1 MKKDKPKK
9 RKKDIEDDEQN
20 EEKENSLLKLK
31 VQKKIP
37 IEQNE
42 NIFLINNDILIVFKK
57 ESKNKKDINEI
68 YEIYDGESYQKIS
81 NFTNPYK
88 SSQISNIINLFSKES
103 NIFSLATIVER
114 EKKNILIF
122 SFEIKDKKYQYK
134 ENQLIEIDFIP
145 QLIELNDTSFLVLN
159 KEKREIYIYQ
169 KKNSKN
175 EKRNEIIKIP
185 KELEIENLQSYFIN
199 KNNFILTDLKP
210 DQESEEDATT
220 FPLYIY
226 NLNDFKFIR
235 KENIQLSDDNCTYIE
250 KVVICNYNDMNLFL
264 AYNNNIALYN
274 YKDKEIKHLTEED
287 DENIQIAFGLQFQNN
302 ILRIYGGNLMENKIC
317 LYDFKVNKDSIEFYS
332 QSENIFD
339 DLLLDEI
346 DGQELGN
353 IACDYFN
360 KDLFSKNI
368 LVYDKDNL
376 YVLSEKEIAK
386 VKKSGSKKKAKSKD
400 RKSVV

>member
-1 MKKDKPKK
+1 MEKAKPKK
-9 RKKDIEDDEQN
+9 RKRDDIEDEEN
-20 EEKENSLLKLK
+20 EEKESALLKLN

-37 IEQNE
+37 IKKNE

-57 ESKNKKDINEI
+57 EGKNKEELNEL

-88 SSQISNIINLFSKES
+88 SSQVSNIINLFSKAP
-103 NIFSLATIVER
+103 NIFSLATIVEK
-114 EKKNILIF
+114 EKNKKNILIF
-122 SFEIKDKKYQYK
+122 SFEIKDKKYEFK

-159 KEKREIYIYQ
+159 KDKKEIYIYQ
-169 KKNSKN
+169 KKNSKY
-175 EKRNEIIKIP
+175 EKRKEIIEIP
-185 KELEIENLQSYFIN
+185 KDLETEGLQTYFIN

-210 DQESEEDATT
+210 DQESEDDASL

-226 NLNDFKFIR
+226 NINDFKFIR
-235 KENIQLSDDNCTYIE
+235 KEEINFSDENCTFIE
-250 KVVICNYNDMNLFL
+250 KVAICNYNDTNLFL

-274 YKDKEIKHLTEED
+274 YKDKEVKQIVEED
-287 DENIQIAFGLQFQNN
+287 ENYQIAFGLQFQNN
-302 ILRIYGGNLMENKIC
+302 ILRVYGGNLMENKIC
-317 LYDFKVNKDSIEFYS
+317 LFDFKVNKDSAELYS

-339 DLLLDEI
+339 DLQLDEI

-376 YVLSEKEIAK
+376 YVLSEKEKEK
-386 VKKSGSKKKAKSKD
+386 VKKSGSKKKTKSKG
-400 RKSVV
+400 KNK

>member
-169 KKNSKN
+169 KKNSKY

-210 DQESEEDATT
+210 DQDSEEDATT

-386 VKKSGSKKKAKSKD
+386 VKKSGSKKKAKSKS
-400 RKSVV
+400 KNK

>member
-1 MKKDKPKK
+1 
-9 RKKDIEDDEQN
+9 
-20 EEKENSLLKLK
+20 
-31 VQKKIP
+31 
-37 IEQNE
+37 
-42 NIFLINNDILIVFKK
+42 
-57 ESKNKKDINEI
+57 
-68 YEIYDGESYQKIS
+68 
-81 NFTNPYK
+81 
-88 SSQISNIINLFSKES
+88 
-103 NIFSLATIVER
+103 VER

-169 KKNSKN
+169 KKNSKY

-386 VKKSGSKKKAKSKD
+386 VKKSGSKKKAKSKS
-400 RKSVV
+400 KNK

>member
-169 KKNSKN
+169 KKNSKY

-386 VKKSGSKKKAKSKD
+386 VKKSGSKKKAKSKS
-400 RKSVV
+400 KNK

>member
-9 RKKDIEDDEQN
+9 RKRDDIEEEEN
-20 EEKENSLLKLK
+20 EEKESSLLKLN

-37 IEQNE
+37 IKKNE

-57 ESKNKKDINEI
+57 EGKNKEELNEL

-88 SSQISNIINLFSKES
+88 SSQVSNIINLFSKEP
-103 NIFSLATIVER
+103 NIFSLATIVEK
-114 EKKNILIF
+114 EKNKKNILIF
-122 SFEIKDKKYQYK
+122 SFEIKDKKYEFK

-159 KEKREIYIYQ
+159 KDKKEIYIYQ
-169 KKNSKN
+169 KKNSKY
-175 EKRNEIIKIP
+175 EKRKEIIEIP
-185 KELEIENLQSYFIN
+185 KDLETEGLQTYFIN

-210 DQESEEDATT
+210 DQESEDDDSL
-220 FPLYIY
+220 FPLFIY
-226 NLNDFKFIR
+226 NINDFKFIR
-235 KENIQLSDDNCTYIE
+235 KENITFSDENCTFIE
-250 KVVICNYNDMNLFL
+250 KVAICNYNDTNLFL

-274 YKDKEIKHLTEED
+274 YKDKEVKQIVEED
-287 DENIQIAFGLQFQNN
+287 ENYQIAFGLQFQNN
-302 ILRIYGGNLMENKIC
+302 ILRVYGGNLMENKIC
-317 LYDFKVNKDSIEFYS
+317 LFDFKINKDSAELYS

-339 DLLLDEI
+339 DLQLDEI

-376 YVLSEKEIAK
+376 YVLSEKEKEK
-386 VKKSGSKKKAKSKD
+386 VKKSGSKKKTKSKN
-400 RKSVV
+400 KNK

>member
-169 KKNSKN
+169 KKNSKY

-199 KNNFILTDLKP
+199 KNNFILTDLMP
-210 DQESEEDATT
+210 DQDSEEDATT

-386 VKKSGSKKKAKSKD
+386 VKKSGSKKKAKSKS
-400 RKSVV
+400 KNK

>member
-9 RKKDIEDDEQN
+9 RKRDDIEEEEN
-20 EEKENSLLKLK
+20 EEKESSLLKLN

-37 IEQNE
+37 IKKNE
-42 NIFLINNDILIVFKK
+42 NLFLINNDILIVFKK
-57 ESKNKKDINEI
+57 EGKNKEELNEL

-88 SSQISNIINLFSKES
+88 SSQVSNIINLFSKAP
-103 NIFSLATIVER
+103 NIFSLATIVEK

-122 SFEIKDKKYQYK
+122 SFEIKDKKYEFK

-159 KEKREIYIYQ
+159 KDKKEIYIYQ
-169 KKNSKN
+169 KKNSKY
-175 EKRNEIIKIP
+175 EKRKEIIEIP
-185 KELEIENLQSYFIN
+185 KDLETEGLQTYFIN

-210 DQESEEDATT
+210 DQESEDDDSL
-220 FPLYIY
+220 FPLFIY
-226 NLNDFKFIR
+226 NINDFKFIR
-235 KENIQLSDDNCTYIE
+235 KENITFSDENCTFIE
-250 KVVICNYNDMNLFL
+250 KVAICNYNDTNLFL

-274 YKDKEIKHLTEED
+274 YKDKEVKQIVEED
-287 DENIQIAFGLQFQNN
+287 ENYQIAFGLQFQNN
-302 ILRIYGGNLMENKIC
+302 ILRVYGGNLMENKIC
-317 LYDFKVNKDSIEFYS
+317 LFDFKINKDSAELYS

-339 DLLLDEI
+339 DLQLDEI

-376 YVLSEKEIAK
+376 YVLSEKEKEK
-386 VKKSGSKKKAKSKD
+386 VKKSGSKKKTKSKG
-400 RKSVV
+400 KNK

>member
-42 NIFLINNDILIVFKK
+42 NILLINNDILIVFKK

-103 NIFSLATIVER
+103 NIFSLATIVEK

-122 SFEIKDKKYQYK
+122 SFVIKDKKYQFK

-169 KKNSKN
+169 KKNSKY

-386 VKKSGSKKKAKSKD
+386 VKKSGSKKKAKSKS
-400 RKSVV
+400 KNK

>member
-9 RKKDIEDDEQN
+9 RKRDDIEEEEN
-20 EEKENSLLKLK
+20 EEKESSLLKLN

-37 IEQNE
+37 IKKNE

-57 ESKNKKDINEI
+57 EGKNKEELNEL

-88 SSQISNIINLFSKES
+88 SSQVSNIINLFSKAP
-103 NIFSLATIVER
+103 NIFSLATIVEK

-122 SFEIKDKKYQYK
+122 SFEIKDKKYEFK

-159 KEKREIYIYQ
+159 KDKKEIYIYQ
-169 KKNSKN
+169 KKNSKY
-175 EKRNEIIKIP
+175 EKRKEIIEIP
-185 KELEIENLQSYFIN
+185 KDLETEGLQTYFIN

-210 DQESEEDATT
+210 DQESEDDDSL
-220 FPLYIY
+220 FPLFIY
-226 NLNDFKFIR
+226 NINDFKFIR
-235 KENIQLSDDNCTYIE
+235 KENITFSDENCTFIE
-250 KVVICNYNDMNLFL
+250 KVAICNYNDTNLFL

-274 YKDKEIKHLTEED
+274 YKDKEVKQIVEED
-287 DENIQIAFGLQFQNN
+287 ENYQIAFGLQFQNN
-302 ILRIYGGNLMENKIC
+302 ILRVYGGNLMENKIC
-317 LYDFKVNKDSIEFYS
+317 LFDFKINKDSAELYS

-339 DLLLDEI
+339 DLQLDEI

-376 YVLSEKEIAK
+376 YVLSEKEIEK
-386 VKKSGSKKKAKSKD
+386 VKKSGSKKKTKSKS
-400 RKSVV
+400 KNK

>member
-9 RKKDIEDDEQN
+9 RKRDDIEEEEN
-20 EEKENSLLKLK
+20 EEKESSLLKLN

-37 IEQNE
+37 IKKNE

-57 ESKNKKDINEI
+57 EGKNKEELNEL

-88 SSQISNIINLFSKES
+88 SSQVSNIINLFSKAP
-103 NIFSLATIVER
+103 NIFSLATIVEK

-122 SFEIKDKKYQYK
+122 SFEIKDKKYEFK

-159 KEKREIYIYQ
+159 KDKKEIYIYQ
-169 KKNSKN
+169 KKNSKY
-175 EKRNEIIKIP
+175 EKRKEIIEIP
-185 KELEIENLQSYFIN
+185 KDLETEGLQTYFIN

-210 DQESEEDATT
+210 DQESEDDDSL
-220 FPLYIY
+220 FPLFIY
-226 NLNDFKFIR
+226 NINDFKFIR
-235 KENIQLSDDNCTYIE
+235 KENITFSDENCTFIE
-250 KVVICNYNDMNLFL
+250 KVAICNYNDTNLFL

-274 YKDKEIKHLTEED
+274 YKDKEVKQIIEED
-287 DENIQIAFGLQFQNN
+287 ENYQIAFGLQFQNN
-302 ILRIYGGNLMENKIC
+302 ILRVYGGNLMENKIC
-317 LYDFKVNKDSIEFYS
+317 LFDFKINKDSAELYS

-339 DLLLDEI
+339 DLQLDEI

-376 YVLSEKEIAK
+376 YVLSEKEIEK
-386 VKKSGSKKKAKSKD
+386 VKKSGSKKKTKSKS
-400 RKSVV
+400 KNK

>member
-169 KKNSKN
+169 KKNSKY
-175 EKRNEIIKIP
+175 EKRKEIIKIP

-210 DQESEEDATT
+210 DQDSEEDATT

-386 VKKSGSKKKAKSKD
+386 VKKSGSKKKAKSKS
-400 RKSVV
+400 KNK

>member
-81 NFTNPYK
+81 NFTNSYK

-169 KKNSKN
+169 KKNSKY

-210 DQESEEDATT
+210 DQDSEEDATT

-386 VKKSGSKKKAKSKD
+386 VKKSGSKKKAKSKS
-400 RKSVV
+400 KNK

>member
-9 RKKDIEDDEQN
+9 RKRDDIEDEEN
-20 EEKENSLLKLK
+20 EEKESALLKLN
-31 VQKKIP
+31 VQKKLP
-37 IEQNE
+37 IKKNE

-57 ESKNKKDINEI
+57 ESKNKEELNEL

-88 SSQISNIINLFSKES
+88 SSQVSNIINLFSKAP
-103 NIFSLATIVER
+103 NIFSLATIVEK

-122 SFEIKDKKYQYK
+122 SFEIKDKKYEFK

-145 QLIELNDTSFLVLN
+145 QLIELNDTSFLLLN
-159 KEKREIYIYQ
+159 KDKKEIYIYQ
-169 KKNSKN
+169 KKNSKY
-175 EKRNEIIKIP
+175 EKRKEIIEIP
-185 KELEIENLQSYFIN
+185 KDLLTEGLQTYFIN

-210 DQESEEDATT
+210 DQESEDDASL
-220 FPLYIY
+220 FPLFIY
-226 NLNDFKFIR
+226 NINDFKFIR
-235 KENIQLSDDNCTYIE
+235 KEDINFSDENSTFIE
-250 KVVICNYNDMNLFL
+250 KVAICNYNDTNLFL
-264 AYNNNIALYN
+264 AFNNNIALYN
-274 YKDKEIKHLTEED
+274 YKDKKVKQIVEED
-287 DENIQIAFGLQFQNN
+287 ENYQIAFGLQFQNN
-302 ILRIYGGNLMENKIC
+302 ILRVYGGNLMENKIC
-317 LYDFKVNKDSIEFYS
+317 LFDFKVNKDSAELYS

-339 DLLLDEI
+339 DLQLDEI

-376 YVLSEKEIAK
+376 YVLSEKEKEK
-386 VKKSGSKKKAKSKD
+386 VKKSGSKKKTKSKS
-400 RKSVV
+400 KNK

>member
-20 EEKENSLLKLK
+20 EEKESSLLKLK

-37 IEQNE
+37 IKNNE
-42 NIFLINNDILIVFKK
+42 NIFQINNDILIVFKK

-169 KKNSKN
+169 KKNSKY

-386 VKKSGSKKKAKSKD
+386 VKKSGSKKKAKSKS
-400 RKSVV
+400 KNK

>member
-1 MKKDKPKK
+1 MEKAKPKK
-9 RKKDIEDDEQN
+9 RKRDDIEDEEN
-20 EEKENSLLKLK
+20 EEKESALLKLN

-37 IEQNE
+37 IKKNE

-57 ESKNKKDINEI
+57 EGKNKEELNEL

-88 SSQISNIINLFSKES
+88 SSQVSNIINLFSKAP
-103 NIFSLATIVER
+103 NIFSLATIVEK

-122 SFEIKDKKYQYK
+122 SFEIKDKKYEFK

-159 KEKREIYIYQ
+159 KDKKEIYIYQ
-169 KKNSKN
+169 KKNSKY
-175 EKRNEIIKIP
+175 EKRKEIIEIP
-185 KELEIENLQSYFIN
+185 KDLETEGLQTYFIN

-210 DQESEEDATT
+210 DQESEDDASL

-226 NLNDFKFIR
+226 NINDFKFIR
-235 KENIQLSDDNCTYIE
+235 KEEINFSDENCTFIE
-250 KVVICNYNDMNLFL
+250 KVAICNYNDTNLFL

-274 YKDKEIKHLTEED
+274 YKDKEVKQIVEED
-287 DENIQIAFGLQFQNN
+287 ENYQIAFGLQFQNN
-302 ILRIYGGNLMENKIC
+302 ILRVYGGNLMENKIC
-317 LYDFKVNKDSIEFYS
+317 LFDFKVNKDSAELYS

-339 DLLLDEI
+339 DLQLDEI

-376 YVLSEKEIAK
+376 YVLSEKEIEK
-386 VKKSGSKKKAKSKD
+386 VKKSGSKKKTKSKS
-400 RKSVV
+400 KNK

>member
-9 RKKDIEDDEQN
+9 RKRDDIEEEEN
-20 EEKENSLLKLK
+20 EEKESSLLKLN

-37 IEQNE
+37 IKKNE

-57 ESKNKKDINEI
+57 EGKNKEELNEL

-88 SSQISNIINLFSKES
+88 SSQVSNIINLFSKAP
-103 NIFSLATIVER
+103 NIFSLATIVEK
-114 EKKNILIF
+114 EKNKKNILIF
-122 SFEIKDKKYQYK
+122 SFEIKDKKYEFK

-159 KEKREIYIYQ
+159 KDKKEIYIYQ
-169 KKNSKN
+169 KKNSKY
-175 EKRNEIIKIP
+175 EKRKEIIEIP
-185 KELEIENLQSYFIN
+185 KDLETEGLQTYFIN

-210 DQESEEDATT
+210 DQESEDDASL

-226 NLNDFKFIR
+226 NINDFKFIR
-235 KENIQLSDDNCTYIE
+235 KEEINFSDENCTFIE
-250 KVVICNYNDMNLFL
+250 KVAICNYNDTNLFL

-274 YKDKEIKHLTEED
+274 YKDKEVKQIVEED
-287 DENIQIAFGLQFQNN
+287 ENYQIAFGLQFQNN
-302 ILRIYGGNLMENKIC
+302 ILRVYGGNLMENKIC
-317 LYDFKVNKDSIEFYS
+317 LFDFKVNKDSAELYS

-339 DLLLDEI
+339 DLQLDEI

-376 YVLSEKEIAK
+376 YVLSEKEIEK
-386 VKKSGSKKKAKSKD
+386 VKKSGSKKKTKSKS
-400 RKSVV
+400 KNK

>member
-9 RKKDIEDDEQN
+9 RKRDDIEEEEN
-20 EEKENSLLKLK
+20 EEKESSLLKLN

-37 IEQNE
+37 IKKNE
-42 NIFLINNDILIVFKK
+42 NLFLINNDILIVFKK
-57 ESKNKKDINEI
+57 EGKNKEELNEL

-88 SSQISNIINLFSKES
+88 SSQKSNIINLFSKDS
-103 NIFSLATIVER
+103 NIFSLATIVEK

-122 SFEIKDKKYQYK
+122 SFEIKDKKYQFK
-134 ENQLIEIDFIP
+134 QNQLIEIDFIP
-145 QLIELNDTSFLVLN
+145 QLIELNDTSFLILN
-159 KEKREIYIYQ
+159 KEKQEIYIYQ
-169 KKNSKN
+169 KEKEKY
-175 EKRNEIIKIP
+175 EKRKEIIKIP
-185 KELEIENLQSYFIN
+185 DDLEIENLQSYFIN

-210 DQESEEDATT
+210 DQDSEEDASF

-226 NLNDFKFIR
+226 NLNDFKLIR
-235 KENIQLSDDNCTYIE
+235 KENIELSDDNCTFIE
-250 KVVICNYNDMNLFL
+250 KVAICNYNDENLFL
-264 AYNNNIALYN
+264 AYNNNLALYN
-274 YKDKEIKHLTEED
+274 YKDKKIKQLSEEVD
-287 DENIQIAFGLQFQNN
+287 IKIEIAFGLQFKNN
-302 ILRIYGGNLMENKIC
+302 ILRIYGGNLTENEIC
-317 LYDFKVNKDSIEFYS
+317 LCDFKVNKDSIKFSS

-376 YVLSEKEIAK
+376 YVLSEKELVK
-386 VKKSGSKKKAKSKD
+386 VKKSGIKKKDKSKS
-400 RKSVV
+400 KNK

>member
-9 RKKDIEDDEQN
+9 RKRDDIEEEEN
-20 EEKENSLLKLK
+20 EEKESSLLKLN

-37 IEQNE
+37 IKKNE
-42 NIFLINNDILIVFKK
+42 NIFIFNNDILIVFKK
-57 ESKNKKDINEI
+57 EGKNKEELNEL

-88 SSQISNIINLFSKES
+88 SSQVSNIINLFSKAP
-103 NIFSLATIVER
+103 NIFSLATIVEK

-122 SFEIKDKKYQYK
+122 SFEIKDKKYEFK

-159 KEKREIYIYQ
+159 KDKKEIYIYQ
-169 KKNSKN
+169 KKNSKY
-175 EKRNEIIKIP
+175 EKRKEIIEIP
-185 KELEIENLQSYFIN
+185 KDLETEGLQTYFIN

-210 DQESEEDATT
+210 DQESEDDDSL
-220 FPLYIY
+220 FPLFIY
-226 NLNDFKFIR
+226 NINDFKFIR
-235 KENIQLSDDNCTYIE
+235 KENITFSDENCTFIE
-250 KVVICNYNDMNLFL
+250 KVAICNYNDTNLFL

-274 YKDKEIKHLTEED
+274 YKDKEVKQIVEED
-287 DENIQIAFGLQFQNN
+287 ENYQIAFGLQFQNN
-302 ILRIYGGNLMENKIC
+302 ILRVYGGNLMENKIC
-317 LYDFKVNKDSIEFYS
+317 LFDFKINKDSAELYS

-339 DLLLDEI
+339 DLQLDEI

-376 YVLSEKEIAK
+376 YVLSEKEIEK
-386 VKKSGSKKKAKSKD
+386 VKKSGSKKKTKSKS
-400 RKSVV
+400 KNK

>member
-103 NIFSLATIVER
+103 NIFSLATIVEK

-122 SFEIKDKKYQYK
+122 SFVIKDKKYQFK

-169 KKNSKN
+169 KKNSKY

-210 DQESEEDATT
+210 DQDSEEDATT

-386 VKKSGSKKKAKSKD
+386 VKKSGSKKKAKSKS
-400 RKSVV
+400 KNK

>member
-9 RKKDIEDDEQN
+9 RKRDDIEEEEN
-20 EEKENSLLKLK
+20 EEKESSLLKLN

-37 IEQNE
+37 IKKNE

-57 ESKNKKDINEI
+57 EGKNKEELNEL

-88 SSQISNIINLFSKES
+88 SSQVSNIINLFSKEP
-103 NIFSLATIVER
+103 NIFSLATIVEK
-114 EKKNILIF
+114 EKNKKNILIF
-122 SFEIKDKKYQYK
+122 SFEIKDKKYEFK

-159 KEKREIYIYQ
+159 KDKKEIYIYQ
-169 KKNSKN
+169 KKNSKY
-175 EKRNEIIKIP
+175 EKRKEIIEIP
-185 KELEIENLQSYFIN
+185 KDLETEGLQTYFIN

-210 DQESEEDATT
+210 DQESEDDASL

-226 NLNDFKFIR
+226 NINDFKFIL
-235 KENIQLSDDNCTYIE
+235 KEEINFSDENCTFIE
-250 KVVICNYNDMNLFL
+250 KVAICNYNDTNLFL

-274 YKDKEIKHLTEED
+274 YKDKEVKQIVEED
-287 DENIQIAFGLQFQNN
+287 ENYQIAFGLQFQNN
-302 ILRIYGGNLMENKIC
+302 ILRVYGGNLMENKIC
-317 LYDFKVNKDSIEFYS
+317 LFDFKVNKDSAELYS

-339 DLLLDEI
+339 DLQLDEI

-376 YVLSEKEIAK
+376 YVLSEKEKEK
-386 VKKSGSKKKAKSKD
+386 VKKSGSKKKTKSKG
-400 RKSVV
+400 KNK

>member
-9 RKKDIEDDEQN
+9 RKRDDIEEEEN
-20 EEKENSLLKLK
+20 EEKESSLLKLN

-37 IEQNE
+37 IKKNE

-57 ESKNKKDINEI
+57 EGKNKEELNEL

-88 SSQISNIINLFSKES
+88 SSQVSNIINLFSKAP
-103 NIFSLATIVER
+103 NIFSLATIVEK
-114 EKKNILIF
+114 EKNKKNILIF
-122 SFEIKDKKYQYK
+122 SFEIKDKKYEFK

-159 KEKREIYIYQ
+159 KDKKEIYIYQ
-169 KKNSKN
+169 KKNSKY
-175 EKRNEIIKIP
+175 EKRKEIIEIP
-185 KELEIENLQSYFIN
+185 KDLETEGLQTYFIN

-210 DQESEEDATT
+210 DQESEDDDSL
-220 FPLYIY
+220 FPLFIY
-226 NLNDFKFIR
+226 NINDFKFIR
-235 KENIQLSDDNCTYIE
+235 KENITFSDENCTFIE
-250 KVVICNYNDMNLFL
+250 KVAICNYNDTNLFL

-274 YKDKEIKHLTEED
+274 YKDKEVKQIVEED
-287 DENIQIAFGLQFQNN
+287 ENYQIAFGLQFQNN
-302 ILRIYGGNLMENKIC
+302 ILRVYGGNLMENKIC
-317 LYDFKVNKDSIEFYS
+317 LFDFKINKDSAELYS

-339 DLLLDEI
+339 DLQLDEI

-376 YVLSEKEIAK
+376 YVLSEKEIEK
-386 VKKSGSKKKAKSKD
+386 VKKSGSKKKTKSKS
-400 RKSVV
+400 KNK

>member
-9 RKKDIEDDEQN
+9 RKEDVKDDQRN
-20 EEKENSLLKLK
+20 EEKESSLLKLK

-37 IEQNE
+37 INNNE
-42 NIFLINNDILIVFKK
+42 NIFQINNDILIVFKK
-57 ESKNKKDINEI
+57 ENKNKKESNEL

-88 SSQISNIINLFSKES
+88 SSEISNIINLFSKEP
-103 NIFSLATIVER
+103 NIFSLATIVEK

-122 SFEIKDKKYQYK
+122 SFEIKDKKYQFK
-134 ENQLIEIDFIP
+134 ENQLIEVDFVP

-159 KEKREIYIYQ
+159 KEKKELNIYQ
-169 KKNSKN
+169 KKNSN
-175 EKRNEIIKIP
+175 YEKRKETIKIP
-185 KELEIENLQSYFIN
+185 SDLEIEDLQTYFIN
-199 KNNFILTDLKP
+199 KNSFILTDLRP
-210 DQESEEDATT
+210 DQDSEEDAS
-220 FPLYIY
+220 FLHLYIY
-226 NLNDFKFIR
+226 NLKDFKFIR
-235 KENIQLSDDNCTYIE
+235 KESIKLSDDNCFNIE
-250 KVVICNYNDMNLFL
+250 KVVICNYNDMNLLL
-264 AYNNNIALYN
+264 AFNNNIALYN
-274 YKDKEIKHLTEED
+274 FKDKEIKQSTEVED
-287 DENIQIAFGLQFQNN
+287 NFEIAFGCQFKNN

-346 DGQELGN
+346 EGQDLGN

-368 LVYDKDNL
+368 LVYDRDNL
-376 YVLSEKEIAK
+376 YVLSEKELAK
-386 VKKSGSKKKAKSKD
+386 VKKSGSKKRTKSK
-400 RKSVV
+400 KKNK

>member
-1 MKKDKPKK
+1 MEKAKPKK
-9 RKKDIEDDEQN
+9 RKRDDIEDEEN
-20 EEKENSLLKLK
+20 EEKESALLKLN

-37 IEQNE
+37 IKKNE

-57 ESKNKKDINEI
+57 EGKNKEELNEL

-88 SSQISNIINLFSKES
+88 SSQVSNIINLFSKAP
-103 NIFSLATIVER
+103 NIFSLATIVEK
-114 EKKNILIF
+114 EKNKKNILIF
-122 SFEIKDKKYQYK
+122 SFEIKDKKYEFK

-159 KEKREIYIYQ
+159 KDKKEIYIYQ
-169 KKNSKN
+169 KKNSKY
-175 EKRNEIIKIP
+175 EKRKEIIEIP
-185 KELEIENLQSYFIN
+185 KDLETEGLQTYFIN

-210 DQESEEDATT
+210 DQESEDDASL

-226 NLNDFKFIR
+226 NINDFKFIR
-235 KENIQLSDDNCTYIE
+235 KEEINFSDENCTFIE
-250 KVVICNYNDMNLFL
+250 KVAICNYNDTNLFL

-274 YKDKEIKHLTEED
+274 YKNKEVKQIVEED
-287 DENIQIAFGLQFQNN
+287 ENYQIAFGLQFQNN
-302 ILRIYGGNLMENKIC
+302 ILRVYGGNLMENKIC
-317 LYDFKVNKDSIEFYS
+317 LFDFKVNKDSAELYS

-339 DLLLDEI
+339 DLQLDEI

-376 YVLSEKEIAK
+376 YVLSEKGKEK
-386 VKKSGSKKKAKSKD
+386 VKKSGSKKKTKSKG
-400 RKSVV
+400 KNK

>member
-1 MKKDKPKK
+1 MEKDKPKK
-9 RKKDIEDDEQN
+9 RKEDAKDDQQN
-20 EEKENSLLKLK
+20 EEKESSLLKLK

-169 KKNSKN
+169 KKNSKY

-199 KNNFILTDLKP
+199 KNNFILTDLMP
-210 DQESEEDATT
+210 DQDSEEDATT

-386 VKKSGSKKKAKSKD
+386 VKKSGSKKKAKSKS
-400 RKSVV
+400 KNK

>member
-122 SFEIKDKKYQYK
+122 SFEIKDKKYQFK
-134 ENQLIEIDFIP
+134 ESQLIEIDFIP

-169 KKNSKN
+169 KKNSKY

-210 DQESEEDATT
+210 DQDSEEDATT

-386 VKKSGSKKKAKSKD
+386 VKKSGSKKKAKSKS
-400 RKSVV
+400 KNK

>member
-9 RKKDIEDDEQN
+9 RKRDDIEEEEN
-20 EEKENSLLKLK
+20 EEKESSLLKLN

-37 IEQNE
+37 IKKNE

-57 ESKNKKDINEI
+57 EGKNKEELNEL

-88 SSQISNIINLFSKES
+88 SSQVSNIINLFSKAP
-103 NIFSLATIVER
+103 NIFSLATIVEK

-122 SFEIKDKKYQYK
+122 SFEIKDKKYEFK

-159 KEKREIYIYQ
+159 KDKKEIYIYQ
-169 KKNSKN
+169 KKNSKY
-175 EKRNEIIKIP
+175 EKRKEIIEIP
-185 KELEIENLQSYFIN
+185 KDLETEGLQTYFIN

-210 DQESEEDATT
+210 DQESEDDDSL
-220 FPLYIY
+220 FPLFIY
-226 NLNDFKFIR
+226 NINDFKFIR
-235 KENIQLSDDNCTYIE
+235 KENITFSDENCTFIE
-250 KVVICNYNDMNLFL
+250 KVAICNYNDTNLFL

-274 YKDKEIKHLTEED
+274 YKDKEVKQIVEED
-287 DENIQIAFGLQFQNN
+287 ENYQIAFGLQFQNN
-302 ILRIYGGNLMENKIC
+302 ILRVYGGNLMENKIC
-317 LYDFKVNKDSIEFYS
+317 LFDFKINKDSAELYS

-339 DLLLDEI
+339 DLQLDEI

-353 IACDYFN
+353 IVCDYFN

-376 YVLSEKEIAK
+376 YVLSEKEIEK
-386 VKKSGSKKKAKSKD
+386 VKKSGSKKKTKSKS
-400 RKSVV
+400 KNK

>member
-9 RKKDIEDDEQN
+9 RKRDDIEEEEN
-20 EEKENSLLKLK
+20 EEKESSLLKLN

-37 IEQNE
+37 IKKNE
-42 NIFLINNDILIVFKK
+42 NLFLINNDILIVFKK
-57 ESKNKKDINEI
+57 EGKNKEELNEL

-88 SSQISNIINLFSKES
+88 SSQVSNIIYLFSKAP
-103 NIFSLATIVER
+103 NIFSLATIVEK

-122 SFEIKDKKYQYK
+122 SFEIKDKKYEFK

-159 KEKREIYIYQ
+159 KDKKEIYIYQ
-169 KKNSKN
+169 KKNSKY
-175 EKRNEIIKIP
+175 EKRKEIIEIP
-185 KELEIENLQSYFIN
+185 KDLETEGLQTYFIN

-210 DQESEEDATT
+210 DQESEDDDSL
-220 FPLYIY
+220 FPLFIY
-226 NLNDFKFIR
+226 NINDFKFIR
-235 KENIQLSDDNCTYIE
+235 KENITFSDENCTFIE
-250 KVVICNYNDMNLFL
+250 KVAICNYNDTNLFL

-274 YKDKEIKHLTEED
+274 YKDKEVKQIVEED
-287 DENIQIAFGLQFQNN
+287 ENYQIAFGLQFQNN
-302 ILRIYGGNLMENKIC
+302 ILRVYGGNLMENKIC
-317 LYDFKVNKDSIEFYS
+317 LFDFKINKDSAELYS

-339 DLLLDEI
+339 DLQLDEI

-376 YVLSEKEIAK
+376 YVLSEKEIEK
-386 VKKSGSKKKAKSKD
+386 VKKSGSKKKTKSKS
-400 RKSVV
+400 KNK

>member
-1 MKKDKPKK
+1 MEKDKPKK
-9 RKKDIEDDEQN
+9 RKDDAKDDQQN
-20 EEKENSLLKLK
+20 EEKESSLLKLK

-37 IEQNE
+37 IKNNE

-57 ESKNKKDINEI
+57 ENKNKKETSEL

-88 SSQISNIINLFSKES
+88 SSQISNIINLFSKEP
-103 NIFSLATIVER
+103 NIFSFATIVEK

-169 KKNSKN
+169 KKNSKY

-210 DQESEEDATT
+210 DQDSEEDATT

-386 VKKSGSKKKAKSKD
+386 VKKSGSKKKAKSKS
-400 RKSVV
+400 KNK

>member
-9 RKKDIEDDEQN
+9 RKRDDIEEEEN
-20 EEKENSLLKLK
+20 EEKESSLLKLN

-37 IEQNE
+37 IKKNE

-57 ESKNKKDINEI
+57 EGKNKEELNEL

-88 SSQISNIINLFSKES
+88 SSQVSNIINLFSKAP
-103 NIFSLATIVER
+103 NIFSLATIVEK

-122 SFEIKDKKYQYK
+122 SFEIKDKKYEFK

-159 KEKREIYIYQ
+159 KDKKEIYIYQ
-169 KKNSKN
+169 KKNSKY
-175 EKRNEIIKIP
+175 EKRKEIIEIP
-185 KELEIENLQSYFIN
+185 KDLETEGLQTYFIN

-210 DQESEEDATT
+210 DQESEDDDSL
-220 FPLYIY
+220 FPLFIY
-226 NLNDFKFIR
+226 NINDFKFIR
-235 KENIQLSDDNCTYIE
+235 KENITFSDENCTFIE
-250 KVVICNYNDMNLFL
+250 KVAICNYNDTNLFL

-274 YKDKEIKHLTEED
+274 YKDKEVKQIVEED
-287 DENIQIAFGLQFQNN
+287 ENYQIAFGLQFQSN
-302 ILRIYGGNLMENKIC
+302 ILRVYGGNLMENKIC
-317 LYDFKVNKDSIEFYS
+317 LFDFKINKDSAELYS

-339 DLLLDEI
+339 DLQLDEI

-376 YVLSEKEIAK
+376 YVLSEKEIEK
-386 VKKSGSKKKAKSKD
+386 VKKSGSKKKTKSKS
-400 RKSVV
+400 KNK